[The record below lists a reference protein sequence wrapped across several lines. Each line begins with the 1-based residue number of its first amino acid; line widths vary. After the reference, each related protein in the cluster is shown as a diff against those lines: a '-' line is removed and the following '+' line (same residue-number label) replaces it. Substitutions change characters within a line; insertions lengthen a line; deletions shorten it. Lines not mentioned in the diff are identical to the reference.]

1 MPPPV
6 RPTKSQPCRTR
17 ALAALPR
24 RRRGAKAMSNDLHPM
39 QIIQRALITE
49 KGALLSGQHKYIFQV
64 HPDANKD
71 QVKDAVQRAF
81 NVRVVK
87 VNVMTMK
94 GKPMRVKTNR
104 IEHKRDWKKAVVT
117 LVEGD
122 KLELFEGM

>member
-1 MPPPV
+1 MPN
-6 RPTKSQPCRTR
+6 S
-17 ALAALPR
+17 
-24 RRRGAKAMSNDLHPM
+24 LHPM
-39 QIIQRALITE
+39 QVIQRPLITE
-49 KGALLSGQHKYIFQV
+49 KGAMLAGHHKYLFQV

-71 QVKDAVQRAF
+71 QVKEAVQKAF
-81 NVRVVK
+81 NVRVAK

-122 KLELFEGM
+122 KLEFFEGI

>member
-1 MPPPV
+1 
-6 RPTKSQPCRTR
+6 
-17 ALAALPR
+17 
-24 RRRGAKAMSNDLHPM
+24 MSNDLHPM
-39 QIIQRALITE
+39 QVIQRALITE
-49 KGALLSGQHKYIFQV
+49 KGALLAGQHKYIFQV

-81 NVRVVK
+81 SVTVVK